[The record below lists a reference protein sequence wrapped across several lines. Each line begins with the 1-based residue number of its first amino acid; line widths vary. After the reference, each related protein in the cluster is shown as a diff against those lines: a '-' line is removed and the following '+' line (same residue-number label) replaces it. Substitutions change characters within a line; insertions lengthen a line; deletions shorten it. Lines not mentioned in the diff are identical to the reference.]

1 MKNALLLEDH
11 EPTREMLCSVLQ
23 EAFKG
28 IRVQAAS
35 TVAQALALSETA
47 VFDLALLDISLP
59 DGSGV
64 DVAEAL
70 SRREAAH
77 YIVMATV
84 MDDNESL
91 FGALRAG
98 AQGYL
103 LKEHL
108 RDELAEQLR
117 GIVDGRPPLSPSIAR
132 RILSHFHPDPHSQQ
146 QHLTPREAE
155 VLTLIAQG
163 ATRKGIARE
172 LELSPNTVSG
182 YIKTIYQKLNIRS
195 CSQATLEAVRRGLVR
210 ERRGPW

>member
-1 MKNALLLEDH
+1 MKTALLLEDH
-11 EPTREMLCSVLQ
+11 EPTRGMLASVLR
-23 EAFKG
+23 EAFGG
-28 IRVQAAS
+28 ISVEAVS
-35 TVAQALALSETA
+35 TVAQARARMEGR

-64 DVAEAL
+64 DVAAEL

-84 MDDNESL
+84 MDDDESL

-108 RDELAEQLR
+108 RGELVEQLR
-117 GIVDGRPPLSPSIAR
+117 GIIEGRPPLSPTIAR
-132 RILSHFHPDPHSQQ
+132 RILSHFHPDPQARQ

-155 VLTLIAQG
+155 VLTLIARG
-163 ATRKGIARE
+163 ATRKGIARQ
-172 LELSPNTVSG
+172 LALSPNTVSG

-195 CSQATLEAVRRGLVR
+195 CSEATLEAIRRGLVR
-210 ERRGPW
+210 E